1 MKHLNEINWIKNKS
15 VLDMT
20 ELMQKNLDR
29 QPELIAMM
37 QPDLKSHLLNNPAL
51 LKSIEELEKADPINK
66 RTKNIKNFLDK
77 IKSETFGNFN
87 DDNLQKASVKDLK
100 KFNRNINKSMDIDKQ
115 FHTIDHQTRLDNS
128 KKLHLR
134 SSSYVGSERDGTIIV

>member
-1 MKHLNEINWIKNKS
+1 
-15 VLDMT
+15 MT

-87 DDNLQKASVKDLK
+87 DDNLQKASIKDLK

-115 FHTIDHQTRLDNS
+115 FHTIDH
-128 KKLHLR
+128 
-134 SSSYVGSERDGTIIV
+134 